1 MKVSEGLSRAKS
13 LLGHHVL
20 TGICAEAI
28 AGKPA
33 SHRERTARK
42 NGTLRAQCGSMGR
55 LISLQLHCA
64 ACPLLI

>member
-13 LLGHHVL
+13 LLGHRVL

-42 NGTLRAQCGSMGR
+42 MER
-55 LISLQLHCA
+55 
-64 ACPLLI
+64 

>member
-13 LLGHHVL
+13 LLGHRVL
-20 TGICAEAI
+20 TGICAEAIAGIAGI

-42 NGTLRAQCGSMGR
+42 MER
-55 LISLQLHCA
+55 
-64 ACPLLI
+64 